1 MKQIHFASHF
11 RCHRLMRDMKRKSL
25 RKFSLTVLH
34 INRTLTNCGGYET
47 LMLETLMLLWQLS
60 HSDPGQF
67 WQTLSFG
74 TNFQC
79 RLGEA
84 CQGCKLCYEDDSDAG
99 GDKGL
104 GAGWMMEAVGS
115 VVNPLMPLNH
125 VRVPVCLLRDEFI
138 VKAKPYFSAST
149 TTPGGAT
156 GTPSTTL
163 PPWTLQTSCRDS
175 SRMRQCMSQCE
186 RGSAGTVGGHS
197 HYWNPL
203 SLQDN

>member
-1 MKQIHFASHF
+1 MRHSCWRHSCCYDN
-11 RCHRLMRDMKRKSL
+11 CH
-25 RKFSLTVLH
+25 T
-34 INRTLTNCGGYET
+34 
-47 LMLETLMLLWQLS
+47 
-60 HSDPGQF
+60 
-67 WQTLSFG
+67 QTLGSSG
-74 TNFQC
+74 
-79 RLGEA
+79 RLSLLAQTFNVGLVRPVRGA
-84 CQGCKLCYEDDSDAG
+84 SSVMKTIAMLG

-104 GAGWMMEAVGS
+104 AAGWMMEAVGS

-149 TTPGGAT
+149 TTPGRAT

-197 HYWNPL
+197 HY
-203 SLQDN
+203 